1 MKVAILPDTT
11 AIASV
16 AADSFERLL
25 TRKPTAVVGLATG
38 SSPLP
43 LYDELTARTEAGRLS
58 FARARAFTL
67 DEYVGLP
74 EDHPEAYRSVIHRD
88 FVDRVD
94 FAPGAV
100 NGPDGN
106 APDLPA
112 EAARYDAAIRD
123 AGGIDL
129 QLLGIGGDGHL
140 AFNEPGGS
148 LASRTH
154 VGVLTQRT
162 RRDNARFF
170 DGDPEAVPTR
180 CLTQGLGTIMEA
192 RSLVLIATGA
202 GKATAVREMLEG
214 GVSALWPATLIQFHP
229 DALVL
234 LDESAASELTLADY
248 YREVW
253 QREGELA

>member
-1 MKVAILPDTT
+1 MKVAILPDAA
-11 AIASV
+11 AIATV
-16 AADSFERLL
+16 AADRFERLL
-25 TRKPTAVVGLATG
+25 ARRPGAVLGLATG

-43 LYDELTARTEAGRLS
+43 LYDELTARAKAGRIS
-58 FARARAFTL
+58 FADARAFTL

-74 EDHPEAYRSVIHRD
+74 GGHPESYRNVIHRD

-94 FAPGAV
+94 FAGGAV
-100 NGPDGN
+100 HGPDGN
-106 APDLPA
+106 ATDLPA
-112 EAARYDAAIRD
+112 EAARYDTAIRD

-129 QLLGIGGDGHL
+129 QVLGIGGDGHL

-170 DGDPEAVPTR
+170 GGDVEAVPTR

-192 RSLVLIATGA
+192 RGLVLIATGA
-202 GKATAVREMLEG
+202 SKARAVHEMLEG

-234 LDESAASELTLADY
+234 LDEAAASELALADY

>member
-1 MKVAILPDTT
+1 MKVAILPNTT
-11 AIASV
+11 AIATI
-16 AADSFERLL
+16 AADRFERLL
-25 TRKPTAVVGLATG
+25 ARKPGAVLGLATG

-43 LYDELTARTEAGRLS
+43 LYDELTARTEVGRIS
-58 FARARAFTL
+58 FARSRAFTL

-74 EDHPEAYRSVIHRD
+74 DGHPEAYRSVIRRD

-94 FAPGAV
+94 FARDAV

-106 APDLPA
+106 ATDLPV

-129 QLLGIGGDGHL
+129 QILGIGGDGHL

-162 RRDNARFF
+162 RQDNARFF
-170 DGDPEAVPTR
+170 GDDVDAVPTR

-192 RSLVLIATGA
+192 RSLLLVATGA
-202 GKATAVREMLEG
+202 NKAVAVHEMLEG
-214 GVSALWPATLIQFHP
+214 AVSALWPATLIQFHP

-234 LDESAASELTLADY
+234 LDEAAASDLALADY

>member
-1 MKVAILPDTT
+1 VKVAILPDTT

-25 TRKPTAVVGLATG
+25 ARKPSAVVGLATG

-43 LYDELTARTEAGRLS
+43 LYDELAARTEAGRLS
-58 FARARAFTL
+58 FAEARAFTL

-74 EDHPEAYRSVIHRD
+74 EGHPEAYRSVIHRD

-129 QLLGIGGDGHL
+129 QVLGIGGDGHL

-170 DGDPEAVPTR
+170 DGDLDAVPTR

-192 RSLVLIATGA
+192 RGLVLIATGA
-202 GKATAVREMLEG
+202 NKATAVHEMLEG
-214 GVSALWPATLIQFHP
+214 GVSALWPATLIQFHL

-234 LDESAASELTLADY
+234 LDEAAASELTLADY